1 MLTVILLGIVLSLF
15 ISKILSVTLLKGESS
30 GFILELPPYR
40 KPQIGSILVR
50 SVLDRTLFVLGRA
63 ISSAIPAGIVI
74 WIMANIQI
82 DGTSMISYI
91 AYFFDPI
98 AKIMGLDG
106 YYFWDSC

>member
-50 SVLDRTLFVLGRA
+50 YLF
-63 ISSAIPAGIVI
+63 
-74 WIMANIQI
+74 
-82 DGTSMISYI
+82 
-91 AYFFDPI
+91 
-98 AKIMGLDG
+98 
-106 YYFWDSC
+106 